1 MGKKMGII
9 QMSDPSGQYEAILF
23 EEGLAQYRDLLEK
36 GDDLIVTLNA
46 RLEGEDVR
54 AQIVHAERLDEA
66 AARGHKGLKVFL
78 RDEAP
83 LPSIAER
90 LRAKGEGEVSL
101 VVMLG
106 PEAGEV
112 EVKLPGR
119 YAVTGALVGA
129 LKAVAG
135 VVQVEHV

>member
-1 MGKKMGII
+1 
-9 QMSDPSGQYEAILF
+9 
-23 EEGLAQYRDLLEK
+23 
-36 GDDLIVTLNA
+36 
-46 RLEGEDVR
+46 
-54 AQIVHAERLDEA
+54 
-66 AARGHKGLKVFL
+66 VFL

-83 LPSIAER
+83 LHSIAER
-90 LRAKGEGEVSL
+90 LRAKGEGEISL

-106 PEAGEV
+106 PDEGEI

-119 YAVTGALVGA
+119 YAVTGALAGA